1 MSDIQFTISSDS
13 QQAQRDLNKL
23 NKSVQGLENTAKS
36 TADSIASLAKSVA
49 GVVAGFSF
57 AAVVQKTS
65 DSFVQL
71 NSRLSL
77 SIDNM
82 GELIRVQQELVK
94 ISQSTRTSIE
104 STTEVFSGLAKS
116 LKKPSSEI
124 LKITDTIQKASIVS
138 GGSADSIKAA
148 LTQLNQGL
156 QSGTLRGEE
165 LNSVFEQTPRLAR
178 AIADGLGVSLGEL
191 RALAQEGKVTT
202 EAIFDALSSQSKQI
216 SAEFEKV
223 GLTVGQSLLK
233 IKDIAGLTLG
243 EIFTETGRTPGIA
256 RAISAA
262 ADIIAEN
269 RNAIVTSAIII
280 SASIQNT
287 IDTAADLGRSV
298 APLFAQLGIEIKR
311 LIPVVSFLQL
321 QLGANLNIAFLKLY
335 TEESI
340 RLKSVLTATAAVFRR
355 TLQFFGVDY
364 KSDFF
369 DAISRIAL
377 SKSIPEL
384 QKNIA
389 NLVQV
394 IKDPDLTSL
403 QGWWKILSGD
413 VEIGT
418 ALLDALNYRE
428 IVKFLMPF
436 REFLASLGLLEN
448 KLIVIGN
455 VRFDKIKAI
464 GDYVSEIV
472 RLFDRL
478 GAVIFQ
484 KFIIAFQVAT
494 QAVGSYLIELGRSF
508 GGVVGSISTTIGRFI
523 FSLSG
528 FSAYT
533 EKFAVSVTNSLVLMV
548 SSIGLLNINKFA
560 TGFQVSTKAVKNS
573 VITLLD
579 DTLRLFIT
587 FGIKFKDAVSSSFSS
602 NLFSSLSSFY
612 KSATEQVGKGNAAL
626 VRAAAGIGMRARHN
640 LGIELQYAGYYEESV
655 KRIDKYT
662 KLLNNVYLN
671 IRAFGIRVKAVF
683 FDIYDKVVGRSYWP
697 DMVEGILSWS
707 NKLVSEGTKK
717 IKAFSSAVLNL
728 FSNLSRKDFSFGD
741 LGGEITDTL
750 SINSDSLEKAARVA
764 STAVVGGI
772 IASLVS
778 PAALSTFVAVLGL
791 NIAKN
796 LGFALENGLSSVFNF
811 SIIGEIGR
819 NLGSTLAT
827 LLKSAVEEIPSIIGA
842 IISFSSGFINEFLGD
857 LGLIGNGVKGILNL
871 LTLGETGILP
881 LMIFGVV
888 GFDQI
893 TKQIS
898 EVSKGLGGI
907 LSSSV
912 TSKLTQ
918 ESIIKRVFGDKV
930 DVAFAVAGITALL
943 SVFTKEV
950 NFVQAAFV
958 ATPLLVTAILG
969 RDVAGKILVDAVRSI
984 LLKITAMITAQTAG
998 SSVLQNMFA
1007 RLFDNSTVAGTILT
1021 NAKSTIA
1028 KLFTGIKRV
1037 TDEERKKSFLAG
1049 GLSLS
1054 DFIFGPK
1061 AGMKGGFS
1069 AADFSM
1075 SGAGMDKDMFSN
1087 FTKTAKE
1094 SADKAASGTK
1104 TGDSLLKA
1112 IILGSKPDGI
1122 TYSFGSYVNTASNI
1136 AKEAANDVSKNTILN
1151 SATGLNAA
1159 SKIKAEL
1166 DLFLEFVRNKFTGLA
1181 GLGATFGPTGAIG
1194 KILFGKAGTVI
1205 ALSALITLFTTEAK
1219 AGVMDIAA
1227 TVSNYALEGGL
1238 LGWFLLSNSSVRAG
1252 ISKAFDF
1259 VLKQFGLL
1267 KDAALMG
1274 PSNKVS
1280 WLARLIPILTGTAA
1294 AATGVITLF
1303 GALIYTIGDG
1313 DTFTEKFSDGL
1324 RKTTNTLIEFT
1335 TGIKEAIPR
1344 AIQEFSQFE
1353 KFSKRATNISNNL
1366 KEINPE
1372 LSTKFNNSS
1381 NQISLKY
1388 INPKDV
1394 GEFTSLSK
1402 AIEKSIGAAKEESKE
1417 LGEVSEKTTKQIET
1431 LLNRYEKFSERVSK
1445 TQGQDIAFDARIATI
1460 NFRAEPAKIEKSVA
1474 RLTAE
1479 VIQIASSALTRIVL
1493 APLDASYNVFA
1504 FALNK
1509 LFDTNIAYDFFTNFA
1524 QRMGLI
1530 LSGDQTAAIF
1540 TDWSKR
1546 LTGSVRTDVSY
1557 LGQEIIDSAALIEFA
1572 FQEFE
1577 DIGKGDLLGDERKDL
1592 VASINKTAQARD
1604 EALKNLRNAE
1614 GFRGFFLSPEE
1625 RAQQRADIQQ
1635 AKEELEKAVKEYAEV
1650 ATRARDVKVRNIE
1663 VTVFQK
1669 DIKTLTENL
1678 DALKI
1683 SYDANGVFNVEDLP
1697 GIKDKVEKLKQLQAQ
1712 LLKTKDAT
1720 EASGINAAINNLKI
1734 AVSLQLE
1741 KSASSTIKYQIETA
1755 LKTANISGVN
1765 WVDLLNLDERNFR
1778 GLFDRITNVGR
1789 LTKELEAAQIN
1800 KDFNK
1805 ASQLANTI
1813 RQETAGITYELNAAR
1828 LASGS
1833 FADALLNISF
1843 SDLKTFSNVYT
1854 APIKE
1859 QEKLT
1864 KLIKEANLL
1873 SLQAKQIEGSAI
1885 GGRAGIGEI
1894 DRYKKQLATRGKAV
1908 TEEIDKIREGFT
1920 PKKKEKEK
1928 TALENLEEQLNKS
1941 NVKSKIDDVIKSKV
1955 PLTEVINDLTKIGIT
1970 IGKINNLPKS
1980 KTGLPLDLVKAGEFK
1995 ETLDKQIKE
2004 FDDKVSPKTLNNTF
2018 TELFKF
2024 SPDLLDKSFGEL
2036 SKETVDKIT
2045 AISKDIE
2052 TALDQKYDP
2061 SKSLLANL
2069 LEFSKNKATIK
2080 AKADEASKLL
2090 GLSLK
2095 DALASLN
2102 IDLTEYLTYDVKTR
2116 ENILSLTKKIIDE
2129 EEKIKDLQTKGATQ
2143 ANLDE
2148 RARAEERKKN
2158 LEKQRKELLTAN
2170 TLGKQ
2175 AALLGLDLTV
2185 ILGLD
2190 EAKKN
2195 KLIKDRI
2202 ELDKLNEKISNN
2214 QLLEG
2219 ETLQGLIARRAVLIE
2234 QEKQITDERSRQ
2246 QSLQQAFLGQGKTLI
2261 SDILKGKDNAGKA
2274 FFDAFSN
2281 TVVDNFSNQLGDF
2294 LFKDISKTLG
2304 DTLGADI
2311 FGTVGSSPLKPMYV
2325 SVVAGVKD
2333 ALNGGGMLSGMW
2345 DKLKGFGN
2353 GIGDFFSK
2361 GFSSLGS
2368 IFSALPGFASGG
2380 VIPGNMGSATPVLA
2394 HAGEIV
2400 LNEAQQARIAS
2411 AMSNQNQQVI
2421 NVNITGDISRQ
2432 TKSEIY
2438 RMLPSIAEGVNS
2450 HNREKGLR

>member
-23 NKSVQGLENTAKS
+23 NKSVQGIENTAKS

-94 ISQSTRTSIE
+94 ISQNTRTSIE

-223 GLTVGQSLLK
+223 GLTISQSLLK
-233 IKDIAGLTLG
+233 IRNISGLTLG
-243 EIFTETGRTPGIA
+243 EIFTETGTTPGIA
-256 RAISAA
+256 KAISVA

-269 RNAIVTSAIII
+269 RNAIVTSAVII

-298 APLFAQLGIEIKR
+298 APLFAQLSIEIKR

-464 GDYVSEIV
+464 GDYVSEII

-484 KFIIAFQVAT
+484 KFIIAFQLAT
-494 QAVGSYLIELGRSF
+494 QSVGSYLIELGRSF
-508 GGVVGSISTTIGRFI
+508 GGVLGNVSNTIGRFI

-573 VITLLD
+573 IITLLD

-587 FGIKFKDAVSSSFSS
+587 FGIKFKDALSSSFSS
-602 NLFSSLSSFY
+602 NLFSSLSGFY
-612 KSATEQVGKGNAAL
+612 KSATEQVGRGNAAL

-662 KLLNNVYLN
+662 KLLNNVYLD
-671 IRAFGIRVKAVF
+671 IRAFGIKVKAVF

-697 DMVEGILSWS
+697 DMVEGILDWS
-707 NKLVSEGTKK
+707 DKLVSEGTRK
-717 IKAFSSAVLNL
+717 IKAFSSSVINL

-741 LGGEITDTL
+741 FGGQITDTL

-778 PAALSTFVAVLGL
+778 PAALSTFVAVLGINL
-791 NIAKN
+791 AKN
-796 LGFALENGLSSVFNF
+796 LGSALENGLSSVFDF
-811 SIIGEIGR
+811 SIIGEIGK

-827 LLKSAVEEIPSIIGA
+827 LLKGAVEEIPSIIGA

-857 LGLIGNGVKGILNL
+857 LGLIGNGIKGILNL

-907 LSSSV
+907 LSSSA
-912 TSKLTQ
+912 TQKLTQ

-958 ATPLLVTAILG
+958 ATPLLLTAILG
-969 RDVAGKILVDAVRSI
+969 RDVAGKILVDTVRSI

-1007 RLFDNSTVAGTILT
+1007 RLFDNGTVAGTILT

-1061 AGMKGGFS
+1061 AGMKGGFT

-1075 SGAGMDKDMFSN
+1075 AGAGMDKDMFSN

-1094 SADKAASGTK
+1094 SADKAASATK

-1112 IILGSKPDGI
+1112 LILGSKPDGV
-1122 TYSFGSYVNTASNI
+1122 TYSFGSYVNTASSI

-1166 DLFLEFVRNKFTGLA
+1166 DLFLEFVKGKFTGLA
-1181 GLGATFGPTGAIG
+1181 GLGATFGTTGAIG

-1238 LGWFLLSNSSVRAG
+1238 LGWFLLSSSSVRAG
-1252 ISKAFDF
+1252 VSKAFEF

-1366 KEINPE
+1366 KQINPE

-1381 NQISLKY
+1381 DQISLKY

-1394 GEFTSLSK
+1394 SEFTSLSK

-1445 TQGQDIAFDARIATI
+1445 TQGQDIAFDARIATL
-1460 NFRAEPAKIEKSVA
+1460 NFKAEPAKVEKSILKLA
-1474 RLTAE
+1474 AE
-1479 VIQIASSALTRIVL
+1479 VSQVATSALARVV
-1493 APLDASYNVFA
+1493 AYPLDALYNFFA
-1504 FALNK
+1504 FPFNE
-1509 LFDTNIAYDFFTNFA
+1509 LFDANIAYGFFTNFG
-1524 QRMGLI
+1524 QRIGLI
-1530 LSGDQTAAIF
+1530 LNGDQSAEIF
-1540 TDWSKR
+1540 SDWSKR
-1546 LTGSVRTDVSY
+1546 LTNSIRTDVSY
-1557 LGQEIIDSAALIEFA
+1557 LGQDIIDSAALIDFA
-1572 FQEFE
+1572 FQEFA
-1577 DIGKGDLLGDERKDL
+1577 DIGKGDLLGEERQQL

-1635 AKEELEKAVKEYAEV
+1635 AKEELEKAVKDYAAV

-1663 VTVFQK
+1663 VTVFQG
-1669 DIKTLTENL
+1669 DIKNLKENL

-1697 GIKDKVEKLKQLQAQ
+1697 GLKDKVEKLKQLQAQ

-1720 EASGINAAINNLKI
+1720 EASNINAAISDIKI
-1734 AVSLQLE
+1734 DVSLQLE
-1741 KSASSTIKYQIETA
+1741 KGASDTIKYQIETA

-1765 WVDLLNLDERNFR
+1765 WVDLLNLGERQFTA
-1778 GLFDRITNVGR
+1778 LYDRIRNVGV
-1789 LTKELEAAQIN
+1789 LTKELEAARIGE
-1800 KDFNK
+1800 DFKK
-1805 ASQLANTI
+1805 AESLAQRI
-1813 RQETAGITYELNAAR
+1813 RLETVGITYQLNQAKAAS
-1828 LASGS
+1828 SG
-1833 FADALLNISF
+1833 FADALLNLNFNALSDF
-1843 SDLKTFSNVYT
+1843 SKIYSAPLKD
-1854 APIKE
+1854 
-1859 QEKLT
+1859 QQKLVS
-1864 KLIKEANLL
+1864 LITEANQLQ
-1873 SLQAKQIEGSAI
+1873 LQASQIENTTVGGRGDLDKVRKQIA
-1885 GGRAGIGEI
+1885 A
-1894 DRYKKQLATRGKAV
+1894 RGKVV
-1908 TEEIDKIREGFT
+1908 TEEIRKIREGFT
-1920 PKKKEKEK
+1920 PKPKEKEK
-1928 TALENLEEQLNKS
+1928 TALENLEDQLNKS
-1941 NVKSKIDDVIKSKV
+1941 NVKSKIDDVIKSKI

-1970 IGKINNLPKS
+1970 ISNINSLPKS

-2018 TELFKF
+2018 TELFRF

-2036 SKETVDKIT
+2036 SAETIGKIT

-2069 LEFSKNKATIK
+2069 LDFSKNKATIK
-2080 AKADEASKLL
+2080 AKTEEASKLL

-2102 IDLTEYLTYDVKTR
+2102 IDLADYLSYDAKTR
-2116 ENILSLTKKIIDE
+2116 ENILALTKKIIDE
-2129 EEKIKDLQTKGATQ
+2129 EEKIKNLQTKGATQ

-2148 RARAEERKKN
+2148 RARAEQRKKN
-2158 LEKQRKELLTAN
+2158 LERQRKELLTAN

-2234 QEKQITDERSRQ
+2234 QERQITDERSRQ

-2281 TVVDNFSNQLGDF
+2281 TVIDNFSNQIGDF
-2294 LFKDISKTLG
+2294 LFRDISKSLG
-2304 DTLGADI
+2304 QSLGTSI
-2311 FGTVGSSPLKPMYV
+2311 FGELGSSEAKPMYV
-2325 SVVAGVKD
+2325 KITQGLEGLIGNKD
-2333 ALNGGGMLSGMW
+2333 GILGGFA
-2345 DKLKGFGN
+2345 DKLKVFGS

-2361 GFSSLGS
+2361 GFSGLSS
-2368 IFSALPGFASGG
+2368 FFSFLPGFAAGG

-2394 HAGEIV
+2394 HAGEVI
-2400 LNEAQQARIAS
+2400 LNEAQQARVAS

-2421 NVNITGDISRQ
+2421 NLNITGDISRQ